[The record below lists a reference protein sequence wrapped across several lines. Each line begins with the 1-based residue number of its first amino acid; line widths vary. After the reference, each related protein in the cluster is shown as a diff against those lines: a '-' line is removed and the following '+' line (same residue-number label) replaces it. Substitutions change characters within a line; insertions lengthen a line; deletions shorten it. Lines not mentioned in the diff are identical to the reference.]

1 MSQFQEYYIPEA
13 LQLTVSYL
21 EYIDMDI
28 DQNTITKT
36 ETEVLDAIEQ
46 LLTGVNDK
54 IEEIR
59 RFAAIELQA
68 KAKALESMLS
78 QDGYVNP
85 EFKLK

>member
-1 MSQFQEYYIPEA
+1 M
-13 LQLTVSYL
+13 
-21 EYIDMDI
+21 
-28 DQNTITKT
+28 
-36 ETEVLDAIEQ
+36 
-46 LLTGVNDK
+46 TGVNDK